1 MGWRGRAA
9 LGVLGIL
16 LGLMLAEG
24 IVRLTHPIPDGD
36 LLPLRYDLGRLRRLG
51 DNSTFIRF
59 DQGLGWTSTP
69 AIKRTSGG
77 ITYQHNRAG
86 IRANRDYAPSPPP
99 GVRRIEAFGDSYT
112 YCQDVNGP
120 DCWTSMLEERWP
132 GTEVLNFGVVGYGL
146 DQAWLRFQA
155 EGPAFQPCA
164 VLLGYMIENI
174 NRVLVRFRPYY
185 TPDTGIVLSKPRFLL
200 AERPTT
206 VDGVQDGPWTL
217 DGLRLLPNPVTDP
230 RQLTDA
236 RWVEQTLGPEDGW
249 FFPGLFVPSPLDVL
263 EAARVVRSAAFRLQ
277 HDRLLRETPT
287 VGYSDGREAYLIVQR
302 VLAGFARQVRA
313 QGATPV
319 VLLLS
324 PEDDLNRALRG
335 EPPVYAPLA
344 DWLNQQGIPTLDLTD
359 DLVDEARRSG
369 LGAVMGDRTHYRP
382 LGNRVVADALARR
395 LPPLVTDTCDNRQRS
410 PR

>member
-1 MGWRGRAA
+1 M
-9 LGVLGIL
+9 
-16 LGLMLAEG
+16 
-24 IVRLTHPIPDGD
+24 RLTRPIPDGD

-51 DNSTFIRF
+51 DGSTFIRY
-59 DQGLGWTSTP
+59 DQALGWTSTP
-69 AIKRTSGG
+69 NVKRTSEG

-86 IRANRDYAPSPPP
+86 GRATHEYALTPPP

-132 GTEVLNFGVVGYGL
+132 GTEVLNLGVVGYGP

-155 EGPAFQPCA
+155 EGPQLQPCA
-164 VLLGYMIENI
+164 VLFGYMIENI

-200 AERPTT
+200 AERPTM
-206 VDGVQDGPWTL
+206 VDGAQDGPWTP
-217 DGLRLLPNPVTDP
+217 DGLRLLPNPVSDP

-249 FFPGLFVPSPLDVL
+249 FFPGLFIPGSLDIF
-263 EAARVVRSAAFRLQ
+263 EAERVARSAAFRLQ

-287 VGYSDGREAYLIVQR
+287 IGYHDGRDAYLIVQR
-302 VLAGFARQVRA
+302 VLVGFARQVRA
-313 QGATPV
+313 IGATPV

-335 EPPVYAPLA
+335 EPPVYQPLA
-344 DWLNQQGIPTLDLTD
+344 EWLDRQGIPTLDPTD
-359 DLVDEARRSG
+359 ELVAEARRSG
-369 LGAVMGDRTHYRP
+369 VAAVMGDRTHYRP
-382 LGNRVVADALARR
+382 LGNSIVADVLARR
-395 LPPLVTDTCDNRQRS
+395 LPPLVTASCDNR
-410 PR
+410 